1 VKGEVVV
8 VLCTAPTRDAERI
21 ADLIVRKGLAACV
34 NIMGVGSIYR
44 WEGVIQHEREELM
57 VIKTTGELLENL
69 TETIGGAHPYDVPE
83 IIALPVVGGH
93 ADYLAWVRE
102 SVGRRE
108 GPHPDAGQRD

>member
-1 VKGEVVV
+1 MNGETIV

-21 ADLIVRKGLAACV
+21 ADIVVRKGLAACV
-34 NIMGVGSIYR
+34 NILGVGSIFS
-44 WEGVIQHEREELM
+44 WEGKIRQEREELM
-57 VIKTTGELLENL
+57 VIKTTGELLEDL
-69 TETIGGAHPYDVPE
+69 TETIRGAHPYETPE

-108 GPHPDAGQRD
+108 

>member
-1 VKGEVVV
+1 MEEETVV

-34 NIMGVGSIYR
+34 NIHGVGSVFR
-44 WEGVIQHEREELM
+44 WEGEIQHEREELM
-57 VIKTTGELLENL
+57 VIKTTGDLLENL
-69 TETIGGAHPYDVPE
+69 TETIRGAHPYDIPE

-93 ADYLAWVRE
+93 ADYLTWVRE

-108 GPHPDAGQRD
+108 

>member
-1 VKGEVVV
+1 MEGKTIV

-44 WEGVIQHEREELM
+44 WEGEIQHEREELM
-57 VIKTTGELLENL
+57 VIKTTGELLESL
-69 TETIGGAHPYDVPE
+69 TETIGGAHPYAVPE

-93 ADYLAWVRE
+93 ADYLAWVGE

-108 GPHPDAGQRD
+108 